1 MLLAQKVA
9 VEGAM
14 ALTGYCAYLVDLQKI
29 ADDDAERERL
39 NLLLGVLTP
48 VAKSWPSEHCLEANK
63 LAIQI
68 LGGYG
73 YTRDFPVERF
83 YRDNRLN
90 PIHEGALGIQAID
103 LLGRKVRHDGGRG
116 FDLLCAKIA
125 EAVALGRLES
135 ELGAESAA
143 LGKALDGLRA
153 TTHAVLSSND
163 LALGLANA
171 TIYLDAFGHALIG
184 WMWLWQATVA
194 TKALRAGAHGEG
206 RSFYAG
212 KLAACR
218 YFFRYELPKIDAA
231 FTLVSSLDDVCL
243 SFESSGF

>member
-1 MLLAQKVA
+1 MRVRSAFRPSTCLDEKSGMTEAADSTSSARK
-9 VEGAM
+9 
-14 ALTGYCAYLVDLQKI
+14 LQ
-29 ADDDAERERL
+29 RL
-39 NLLLGVLTP
+39 
-48 VAKSWPSEHCLEANK
+48 SRS
-63 LAIQI
+63 
-68 LGGYG
+68 
-73 YTRDFPVERF
+73 
-83 YRDNRLN
+83 
-90 PIHEGALGIQAID
+90 GAL
-103 LLGRKVRHDGGRG
+103 
-116 FDLLCAKIA
+116 
-125 EAVALGRLES
+125 S
-135 ELGAESAA
+135 PNWGAESAA

-163 LALGLANA
+163 LTLGLANA